1 MDANLAIERITAGLV
16 PAADAIALVDMATS
30 TGPDASPR
38 ASAVALLLQPGADGA
53 LELLLIRRAE
63 REGDVW
69 SGHVALPGGRAE
81 AFDADIARSAARETH
96 EEVGIDLDAI
106 GATLLGALPVLAPR
120 IVRAPHL
127 SVHPFVWYV
136 EAGDTPVAITANEEV
151 AAHYWVPLDAL
162 RSDDTRIEHRI
173 VDPEGI
179 EHTFPGVR
187 IGEDVLWGITHRI
200 VDMLF
205 EALDGGGAPAAR

>member
-1 MDANLAIERITAGLV
+1 MTAEHRLPDELSRIAAGLE
-16 PAADAIALVDMATS
+16 PAAFAIDRVDMAVV
-30 TGPDASPR
+30 TGPNAAPR
-38 ASAVALLLQPGADGA
+38 ASAVALLLKPGADG

-81 AFDADIARSAARETH
+81 PTDADIARTAARETM

-106 GATLLGALPVLAPR
+106 GARLLGALPVLEPR

-127 SVHPFVWYV
+127 SVHPFVWAV
-136 EAGDTPVAITANEEV
+136 DQAADIEVRMNEEV
-151 AAHYWVPLDAL
+151 AASYWVSLDAL
-162 RSDDTRIEHRI
+162 RSPDNEIEHRI
-173 VDPEGI
+173 VDPEGA
-179 EHTFPGVR
+179 ERAFPATR

-200 VDMLF
+200 VTLLF
-205 EALDGGGAPAAR
+205 EAQSA